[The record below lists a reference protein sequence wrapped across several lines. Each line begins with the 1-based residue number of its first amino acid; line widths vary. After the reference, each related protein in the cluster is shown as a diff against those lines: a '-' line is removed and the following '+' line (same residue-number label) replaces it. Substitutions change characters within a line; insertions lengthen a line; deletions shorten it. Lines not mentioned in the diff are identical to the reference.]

1 MVLLKK
7 VKEKKRFDEVRLE
20 FINKI
25 RQRQSRQVLTQS
37 QSQTTHRH
45 RQKMVQI
52 VSLLMGSLLGDDE
65 DRLFVVEVG
74 DDDMMFPYTGPRIL
88 LY

>member
-52 VSLLMGSLLGDDE
+52 VNLLMVSLLMVIGSS
-65 DRLFVVEVG
+65 
-74 DDDMMFPYTGPRIL
+74 
-88 LY
+88 

>member
-1 MVLLKK
+1 
-7 VKEKKRFDEVRLE
+7 
-20 FINKI
+20 
-25 RQRQSRQVLTQS
+25 
-37 QSQTTHRH
+37 
-45 RQKMVQI
+45 MVQI